1 MHYKIILS
9 ALVENL
15 GGSGEDFEKELDELI
30 GKYPNFSLLLTDVFK
45 NGAMLTQEIEELH
58 HKVEI
63 LKNCLVEHKLLVS
76 IPAPDNAS
84 EMTREQV
91 EAYVKGHME
100 EKEEPEEIKIG
111 DIVWHLACDEENPN

>member
-30 GKYPNFSLLLTDVFK
+30 GKYPNFSLLLTDVFR
-45 NGAMLTQEIEELH
+45 NGSALMQDVEDLH

-63 LKNCLVEHKLLVS
+63 LKNCLVESKIMVS

-84 EMTREQV
+84 DMTREQV
-91 EAYVKGHME
+91 EAYVQDKMA
-100 EKEEPEEIKIG
+100 EKEEPDEIKIN